1 MKKNIKLIYLVELA
15 LFFFTLIICGLIN
28 VVASKYRI
36 FIAITFLLILLIASY
51 LIFGLKKD
59 NNYNKNSSIRIV
71 VAKLMFFGIIA
82 YLLGIILGFNRG
94 FAYSIQSLLY
104 GVIPTILL
112 VIITEFL
119 RFILLKNTFGHKKTI
134 IIFTILII
142 IFNVATKVG
151 VIDSN
156 YKLFLFIGATVLS
169 TIAIESLCSYLVI
182 KVGPISGIVLKLTL
196 GLYPYILPIVPNL
209 GDYIKT
215 VIDIILV
222 YSKYTTINKGLLE
235 YEKNDK
241 YIDKF
246 NARIITYPIIILLIG
261 VVILVSGVFKYQ
273 MVAIASDS
281 MIPAYSRGD
290 ALIIGKCDVDN
301 IEVGDILVFKNN
313 NAIVTHRVIKKEVV
327 NNEIRFT
334 TKGDNNKA
342 KDDIIS
348 TSSNVIGKAHFVIK
362 YVGFPTIW
370 INEVFNRL

>member
-15 LFFFTLIICGLIN
+15 LFFLTLIICGLIN
-28 VVASKYRI
+28 VIAIKYRI
-36 FIAITFLLILLIASY
+36 FIAITFLLVLLIASY

-59 NNYNKNSSIRIV
+59 NSYNKNSSIRIV

-82 YLLGIILGFNRG
+82 YLLGIVLGYNKG
-94 FAYSIQSLLY
+94 YAYSAQSFIY
-104 GVIPTILL
+104 GIVPI
-112 VIITEFL
+112 VIITIITEML

-142 IFNVATKVG
+142 IFNVATKIG
-151 VIDSN
+151 TIDSSF
-156 YKLFLFIGATVLS
+156 KLFMFIVSTVLPI
-169 TIAIESLCSYLVI
+169 IAIELLCSYLVM
-182 KVGPISGIVLKLTL
+182 KVGPVSGIILKLTI

-222 YSKYTTINKGLLE
+222 YSTYTTINKGLLE

-246 NARIITYPIIILLIG
+246 NNRIFTYPIMVVLIG
-261 VVILVSGVFKYQ
+261 LVILVSGIFKYQ
-273 MVAIASDS
+273 LISIATDS
-281 MIPAYSRGD
+281 MNPIFYRGD
-290 ALIIGKCDVDN
+290 ALLIEKCNIDN
-301 IEVGDILVFKNN
+301 IEVGDILVFKNS

-327 NNEIRFT
+327 NNDIKLT

-348 TSSNVIGKAHFVIK
+348 TSSNVIGKAHFAIK
-362 YVGFPTIW
+362 YIGFPTIW
-370 INEVFNRL
+370 LNEFFHRL